1 MKNIKTY
8 EVIKKELVEEIL
20 ENYHKYKD
28 LLNQFYNEV
37 KSGQDMYVLN
47 TTIPISKQTSGKR
60 TILFESE
67 EHTENET
74 FKWKM
79 ENLKS
84 RFEYISRYLKAFEDV
99 KDARNDLIVA
109 VKDLSV
115 LNNLTSD
122 KKTGINAGQDILQPI
137 TKKNSNKNLGIY
149 FRNMEQIKW
158 EVENHIE
165 SDYNT
170 HLRVSWLVSLQNG
183 SYVINDEDITERERN
198 FFDKTLEGIRLD
210 LEQLEQIENRIES
223 RNFLKYYLLFK

>member
-20 ENYHKYKD
+20 EHYQNYKE
-28 LLNQFYNEV
+28 LLNNFYNEI
-37 KSGQDMYVLN
+37 KSGQDIYVLN

-60 TILFESE
+60 TILFETQD
-67 EHTENET
+67 HTENEK

-79 ENLKS
+79 ENLRS
-84 RFEYISRYLKAFEDV
+84 RFEYISRYLKTFEDV
-99 KDARNDLIVA
+99 KDARNKLIVA

-122 KKTGINAGQDILQPI
+122 KKNGINIGHDILQPI
-137 TKKNSNKNLGIY
+137 IKKSSNKNLGIY

-158 EVENHIE
+158 EIENHIE
-165 SDYNT
+165 SDYETN
-170 HLRVSWLVSLQNG
+170 LRVSWLVNLQKG
-183 SYVINDEDITERERN
+183 VYIINDEKITEKERN
-198 FFDKTLEGIRLD
+198 FFDKTLECIRLD
-210 LEQLEQIENRIES
+210 LEQVEEVEKRIES

>member
-8 EVIKKELVEEIL
+8 EGIKKELVEEIL
-20 ENYHKYKD
+20 ENYQKYKD
-28 LLNQFYNEV
+28 LLNQFYNEI

-60 TILFESE
+60 TIVFETKD
-67 EHTENET
+67 HTEREK

-79 ENLKS
+79 ENLRS
-84 RFEYISRYLKAFEDV
+84 RFEYISRYLKTFEEV

-109 VKDLSV
+109 ITDLSV

-137 TKKNSNKNLGIY
+137 TEKNSNKNSGIY
-149 FRNMEQIKW
+149 FRNMEQMKW
-158 EVENHIE
+158 EIENHIE
-165 SDYNT
+165 SDYESN
-170 HLRVSWLVSLQNG
+170 LRVSWLVSLQDG
-183 SYVINDEDITERERN
+183 LYVINDEKIAERERN
-198 FFDKTLEGIRLD
+198 FFDKILEGIRLD
-210 LEQLEQIENRIES
+210 LEQVKKIENRIKS